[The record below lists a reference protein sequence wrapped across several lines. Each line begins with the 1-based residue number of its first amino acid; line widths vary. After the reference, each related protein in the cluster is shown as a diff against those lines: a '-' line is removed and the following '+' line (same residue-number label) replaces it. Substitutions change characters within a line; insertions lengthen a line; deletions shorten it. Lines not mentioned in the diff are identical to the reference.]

1 MTSLAILVVAF
12 WVTNNTIT
20 FYILT
25 AIGLLG
31 LFVVQAPVSKCS
43 CILQHLIYISVK

>member
-12 WVTNNTIT
+12 WVTKNTII

-31 LFVVQAPVSKCS
+31 CFVVQAPVSKCS
-43 CILQHLIYISVK
+43 CTLQQLTYISVK